1 MRKILLLL
9 ALLFSATLTT
19 LADEQKSVSLSGDHT
34 QETVAL
40 SYMNIFV
47 TLEDT
52 DGETAKVKLELEN
65 LDESKALLLFDRAY
79 DEKTVKK
86 MPVSMT
92 FDKTYG
98 GTKNKRVIDPYEFA
112 NQPMMLKPSDKY
124 TLPLVEIQS
133 VSPTVCRLPLY
144 IAKFKGKKMNK
155 LILMEKEVIELS
167 IEVELKPSAEYVGL
181 KDEVDAL
188 SHNASICPNS
198 KHKPSEAKQREDYQN
213 KINSLK
219 QKIDAAIQSHG
230 WQPSSRA
237 FARYNELKSTLD
249 GIDLDSRVRD
259 CGRHKT
265 AAPKKS
271 GHSCS
276 YCSLSLQQI
285 YHQLDDIYKKIYSSS
300 DRKAA
305 KAKVM
310 GQVNALYRCCTD
322 SGCSKHAAAWK
333 SGGDGYKAKIT
344 ERYNR
349 INGI

>member
-1 MRKILLLL
+1 MKKISLLF
-9 ALLFSATLTT
+9 ALLFTTT
-19 LADEQKSVSLSGDHT
+19 LSTMADEQKSVNLSGDHT
-34 QETVAL
+34 QQTVAL

-47 TLEDT
+47 TLEDN
-52 DGETAKVKLELEN
+52 DGETGKVKLELEN

-92 FDKTYG
+92 FDKTFG
-98 GTKNKRVIDPYEFA
+98 GTKNKRVIDPYEQA
-112 NQPMMLKPSDKY
+112 NQPMMLKPSDKF
-124 TLPLVEIQS
+124 TLPLVEVQGGT
-133 VSPTVCRLPLY
+133 PAVCRLPIY

-167 IEVELKPSAEYVGL
+167 IEVELKPSAEYLGL

-188 SHNASICPNS
+188 SRSISICPNS
-198 KHKPSEAKQREDYQN
+198 KHKPTEAKQREDYQD

-230 WQPSSRA
+230 WPSNSRA
-237 FARYNELKSTLD
+237 FARYSELKKSLD
-249 GIDLDSRVRD
+249 GIDLDSHVRD

-265 AAPKKS
+265 AAPRK

-285 YHQLDDIYKKIYSSS
+285 YHQLDDIYKRIYSSS

-322 SGCSKHAAAWK
+322 GSCSKHASSWK
-333 SGGDGYKAKIT
+333 SGGGGYKAKIT

>member
-1 MRKILLLL
+1 MKPARRIHIRRRLTNQGLHTTHR
-9 ALLFSATLTT
+9 LFAVQ
-19 LADEQKSVSLSGDHT
+19 DID
-34 QETVAL
+34 L
-40 SYMNIFV
+40 SYC
-47 TLEDT
+47 
-52 DGETAKVKLELEN
+52 
-65 LDESKALLLFDRAY
+65 
-79 DEKTVKK
+79 
-86 MPVSMT
+86 
-92 FDKTYG
+92 
-98 GTKNKRVIDPYEFA
+98 
-112 NQPMMLKPSDKY
+112 NQD
-124 TLPLVEIQS
+124 
-133 VSPTVCRLPLY
+133 
-144 IAKFKGKKMNK
+144 
-155 LILMEKEVIELS
+155 
-167 IEVELKPSAEYVGL
+167 
-181 KDEVDAL
+181 
-188 SHNASICPNS
+188 
-198 KHKPSEAKQREDYQN
+198 

-219 QKIDAAIQSHG
+219 RKIDAAIQSHG
-230 WQPSSRA
+230 WQPNSRA

>member
-1 MRKILLLL
+1 ML
-9 ALLFSATLTT
+9 ALLFTATLTA
-19 LADEQKSVSLSGDHT
+19 LADEQKSVNLSAD
-34 QETVAL
+34 QPKATVGL

-47 TLEDT
+47 TLEDA
-52 DGETAKVKLELEN
+52 DGETGKVKLELEN

-92 FDKTYG
+92 FDKTFG
-98 GTKNKRVIDPYEFA
+98 GTKNKRVIDPYEQA
-112 NQPMMLKPSDKY
+112 GQPMMLKPSDKF
-124 TLPLVEIQS
+124 TLPTVEVQAGA
-133 VSPTVCRLPLY
+133 PTVCRLPIY

-155 LILMEKEVIELS
+155 LILMEKQVIELS
-167 IEVELKPSAEYVGL
+167 IEVELKPSAEYVGF

-188 SHNASICPNS
+188 SRSISICTNS
-198 KHKPSEAKQREDYQN
+198 KHKPSAAKQRENYES

-219 QKIDAAIQSHG
+219 QKIDEAIQNHG
-230 WQPSSRA
+230 WPADSRA
-237 FARYNELKSTLD
+237 YARYNELKTTLD
-249 GIDLDSRVRD
+249 GIDLDAHTRD
-259 CGRHKT
+259 CGKHSVPTPRK
-265 AAPKKS
+265 

-285 YHQLDDIYKKIYSSS
+285 YHQLDDIYKRIYSSS

-322 SGCSKHAAAWK
+322 GSCSKHASSWK
-333 SGGDGYKAKIT
+333 SGGGGYKAKIT

>member
-1 MRKILLLL
+1 MKKILLLFT
-9 ALLFSATLTT
+9 LLFTATLTKM
-19 LADEQKSVSLSGDHT
+19 ADEQKSVNLSSDHT
-34 QETVAL
+34 QQTVAL

-47 TLEDT
+47 TLEDN
-52 DGETAKVKLELEN
+52 DGETGKVKVELEN
-65 LDESKALLLFDRAY
+65 LSESKALLLFDRAY

-92 FDKTYG
+92 FDKTFG
-98 GTKNKRVIDPYEFA
+98 GTKNKRVIDPYEQA
-112 NQPMMLKPSDKY
+112 SQPMMLKPSDKF
-124 TLPLVEIQS
+124 TLPLVEVQGGT
-133 VSPTVCRLPLY
+133 PAVCRLPIY

-167 IEVELKPSAEYVGL
+167 IEVELKPSAEYLGL

-188 SHNASICPNS
+188 SRSISICPNS
-198 KHKPSEAKQREDYQN
+198 KHQPSEAKQRESYQD

-230 WQPSSRA
+230 WPSNSRA
-237 FARYNELKSTLD
+237 YARYNELKSTLD
-249 GIDLDSRVRD
+249 AIDLDSHVRD
-259 CGRHKT
+259 CGRHKGAT
-265 AAPKKS
+265 PRK

-285 YHQLDDIYKKIYSSS
+285 YHQLDDIYKRIYSSS

-310 GQVNALYRCCTD
+310 SQVNALYRCCTD
-322 SGCSKHAAAWK
+322 SSCSKHASSWK
-333 SGGDGYKAKIT
+333 SGGGGYKSKIT